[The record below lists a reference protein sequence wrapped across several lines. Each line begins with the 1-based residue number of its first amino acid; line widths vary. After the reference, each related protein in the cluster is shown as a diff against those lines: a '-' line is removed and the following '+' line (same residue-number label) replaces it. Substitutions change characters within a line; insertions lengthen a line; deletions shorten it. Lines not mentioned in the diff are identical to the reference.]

1 MCMTGISEGMTE
13 NEISKAIRELESLHR
28 KGELTPALARELD
41 EYKAARR
48 MIRNAGR
55 RRCW

>member
-1 MCMTGISEGMTE
+1 MTGISEGMTE